1 MELRCPTAS
10 ECRLLSNWYMSY
22 LGQQM
27 PEHRLQHL
35 LSVESEI
42 ILVAVSRNQ
51 IEGFLHATWSG
62 GPYELLGLVVSESSR
77 RRGVGRLCMTKLL
90 DLLADQSVEEL
101 WLEVR
106 NDNVAARQLYLSMGA
121 LENGRRRRY
130 YPDGTDAI
138 LMTYSIGAT
147 DSSEAGEICSGG

>member
-1 MELRCPTAS
+1 MEFRRPTKH
-10 ECRLLSNWYMSY
+10 ECQLLSNWYLSY
-22 LGQQM
+22 LGQRI
-27 PEHRLQHL
+27 PVHRLQER

-42 ILVAVSRNQ
+42 ILVAVSGEC

-62 GPYELLGLVVSESSR
+62 GPYELLGLVVLESSR
-77 RRGVGRLCMTKLL
+77 RKGLGRLCMTKLL
-90 DLLADQSVEEL
+90 DVLADQSVEEL

-106 NDNVAARQLYLSMGA
+106 NDNIAARQLYLSMGA
-121 LENGRRRRY
+121 RESGRRRRY

-147 DSSEAGEICSGG
+147 DSSGPGEICSGG